1 MTPYRLFAV
10 ALMLALASACASDS
24 STDPCDPDLDLSE
37 EERYRC
43 ERDPDSEEIA
53 LATAIA
59 HRYMEEHPPETEL
72 FDWTSGVLMFALT
85 ELYRVTE
92 DPKLRDYY
100 KAYLDHHIDLGYDM
114 FWSDSCPPALTAL
127 ALLREGEDDPAYRK
141 VVDDVLDYL
150 ETVPRTDEGGIWHN
164 GPTAG
169 VAAPGIWLDSLFMFG
184 MVLNREGDEFENDD
198 ALTLMEE
205 QLGVFKSV
213 LQSDQGLMVHADDW
227 ILDFDTDIYWARG
240 NGWVVASLA
249 EYLRVR
255 QARGETD
262 ESALDMFDRI
272 VAGALA
278 TQDESGMWWTVTNR
292 PAEGDNYLE
301 TSAPALFAYGLA
313 RGYRYG
319 PLGETERD
327 AAKRAMEGVQ
337 DRIVLDDQERPIV
350 TRISGGTEPGTF
362 EFYVG
367 IEEID
372 DLNYGVGAVIL
383 GLIET
388 SGL

>member
-1 MTPYRLFAV
+1 MTLYRLFAV

-59 HRYMEEHPPETEL
+59 ERYMMEHPPETEL

-100 KAYLDHHIDLGYDM
+100 KDYLDHHIDLGYDM

-127 ALLREGEDDPAYRK
+127 ALLREEEDDPAYRK

-198 ALTLMEE
+198 ALALMAE

-262 ESALDMFDRI
+262 ESASDMFDRI
-272 VAGALA
+272 VAGALE

-319 PLGETERD
+319 TLGETERD
-327 AAKRAMEGVQ
+327 AAKRAMEAVQ

-367 IEEID
+367 IEQLD